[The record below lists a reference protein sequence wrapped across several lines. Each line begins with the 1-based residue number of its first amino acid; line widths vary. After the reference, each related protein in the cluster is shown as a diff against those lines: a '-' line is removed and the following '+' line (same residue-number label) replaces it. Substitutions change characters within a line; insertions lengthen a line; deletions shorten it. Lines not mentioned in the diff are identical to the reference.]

1 MTEEQ
6 YNIFLKESLVNIKK
20 FYNNEQLSLFVGAG
34 VSIESELPNWNDLI
48 NELKKELNTK
58 KMIF

>member
-48 NELKKELNTK
+48 NELKKRK
-58 KMIF
+58 I